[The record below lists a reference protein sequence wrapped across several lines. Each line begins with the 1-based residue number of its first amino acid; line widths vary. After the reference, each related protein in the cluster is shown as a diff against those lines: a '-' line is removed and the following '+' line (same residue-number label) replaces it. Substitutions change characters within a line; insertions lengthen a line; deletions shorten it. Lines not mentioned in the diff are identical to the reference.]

1 MYANKHAYTIDER
14 ARFRGPL
21 WHIADEQDYRPIGT
35 YTHHRLVIRKK
46 RMGIDGYRYNQKSRF
61 NLINGYQ
68 YNQKPRFR
76 LSGRRT

>member
-35 YTHHRLVIRKK
+35 YTHHRLKLKK
-46 RMGIDGYRYNQKSRF
+46 RMGINGYRHNQKSRF
-61 NLINGYQ
+61 NLN
-68 YNQKPRFR
+68 
-76 LSGRRT
+76 GRRT